1 MCKPF
6 FSFVDPVDP
15 VDPVDSIDTVLGDI
29 CQILRFE
36 IFENL
41 PRKLAKKHSVSTIR
55 DLMIKVKKGS
65 GEYRKIIASRRVFF
79 SVITMFF
86 FLKFRSQR

>member
-1 MCKPF
+1 MKL
-6 FSFVDPVDP
+6 FSRYQKKYGKKYQGVVKME
-15 VDPVDSIDTVLGDI
+15 T
-29 CQILRFE
+29 
-36 IFENL
+36 NT
-41 PRKLAKKHSVSTIR
+41 KKHSVSTIR
-55 DLMIKVKKGS
+55 DLMIKVEKGS